1 MKVLLYLLFIERKCD
16 DSASQ
21 LSKMKYLVTGA
32 AGFIGSAI
40 VDKLIREGNN
50 ECTTIDN
57 LFTGIKDNIPRGC
70 RFIEGNV
77 ADSNIIDQ
85 IRNESYDAIIH
96 IAGQSFGEVSFE
108 NPIYDFETN
117 AKSTLLLLELAKK
130 NGIKKFVFASSMS
143 VYGEPER
150 ELVDE
155 NSLTLPKSFY
165 AVGKLAS
172 ENYMR
177 IFSEFG
183 IQCTSLRFFNVYGI
197 GQNMDNLKQ
206 GMFSIY
212 LAQAINNHHI
222 IVKGSKDRF
231 RDFIYIDDVVR
242 AVLLA
247 IDRPFKSEFET
258 FNVCSGKKR
267 TVEELLDVIKEKLPF
282 NITENYIEGTP
293 GDQHGIY
300 GDYSKINK
308 MLGWKPQ
315 VGFDE
320 GTSLMI
326 DWALKK

>member
-1 MKVLLYLLFIERKCD
+1 
-16 DSASQ
+16 
-21 LSKMKYLVTGA
+21 MKYLVTGA

-40 VDKLIREGNN
+40 VDKLIHESNN

-96 IAGQSFGEVSFE
+96 IAGQSSGEVSFE

-117 AKSTLLLLELAKK
+117 AKSTLLLLELAKR

-155 NSLTLPKSFY
+155 NSLTFPKSFY

-247 IDRPFKSEFET
+247 IDRPFKSEFEI

-300 GDYSKINK
+300 GNYSKINK
-308 MLGWKPQ
+308 MLGWKPK